1 MAALTCVLSGAG
13 ASEACVP
20 EDDPAVIKKSPSAS
34 SPHLH
39 HAFRREL
46 RYTSGVTQERQ
57 SMNMAEEKLDK
68 DRADWHQQAGASLV
82 LGCTE
87 RRITVM
93 YEIFTLFTNY
103 QQNHIA

>member
-46 RYTSGVTQERQ
+46 RY
-57 SMNMAEEKLDK
+57 MAEHEHGWGEA
-68 DRADWHQQAGASLV
+68 R
-82 LGCTE
+82 
-87 RRITVM
+87 
-93 YEIFTLFTNY
+93 
-103 QQNHIA
+103 